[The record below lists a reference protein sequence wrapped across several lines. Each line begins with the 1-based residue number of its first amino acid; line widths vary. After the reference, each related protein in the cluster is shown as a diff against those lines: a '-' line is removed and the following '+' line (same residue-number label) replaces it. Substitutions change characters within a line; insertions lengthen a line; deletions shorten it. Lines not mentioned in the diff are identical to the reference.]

1 MPPTVVGL
9 GEVLWD
15 VFPDQRRPGGAPAN
29 VAYHAGVLGNRGV
42 IASRIGDD
50 ARGHELRDHL
60 QGHGIDCSG
69 LQVDDAHP
77 TGTVQV
83 HMEDNEPSYLI
94 TEDVAWDYLT
104 MDATLEALAADT
116 DAVCFSTLSQRGTQT
131 RSTLH
136 AFLEAV
142 PAAAVRILDVN
153 LRPPHYDGDVLRA
166 SIERADVIKC
176 NEHEWDLLGTLVGT
190 DELDA
195 WLMDAQDIQLVCLTR
210 GATGSALLTVDERI
224 ERPAPEVDASDG
236 DAVGVGDAFLAT
248 ITHHLLRDSS
258 LKRMLMAANRYAAY
272 VVTQRGGMPSV
283 PQNVL
288 DAVA

>member
-50 ARGHELRDHL
+50 ARGDELRDYL
-60 QGHGIDCSG
+60 ETQGIDCSG
-69 LQVDDAHP
+69 LQVDDTHP

-83 HMEDNEPSYLI
+83 HMEDGEPSYLI
-94 TEDVAWDYLT
+94 TEDVAWDHLT
-104 MDATLEALAADT
+104 MDEALGALAATT
-116 DAVCFSTLSQRGTQT
+116 DAVCFSTLSQRDPQT
-131 RSTLH
+131 RSTIR
-136 AFLEAV
+136 AFLDAV
-142 PAAAVRILDVN
+142 PADALRILDVN

-166 SIERADVIKC
+166 SIARADVVKC

-190 DELDA
+190 DEVDA

-210 GATGSALLTVDERI
+210 GAKGSALLTARERI
-224 ERPAPEVDASDG
+224 HRPAPEVDASDG

-248 ITHHLLRDSS
+248 ITHHLLRDAS
-258 LKRMLMAANRYAAY
+258 LERMLTAANRYAAY

-283 PQNVL
+283 PQDVL